1 MTRLQPFAGRGTVQD
16 DTPTSANTTTSI
28 GDTNVG
34 NISPEIFVSRTTR
47 TGETISV
54 LKNILFENSFK
65 LVLYFK
71 DTFFEKPVD
80 A

>member
-34 NISPEIFVSRTTR
+34 NISPEIFVSRATR

-54 LKNILFENSFK
+54 LKNISLEKSFQQI
-65 LVLYFK
+65 LYIK
-71 DTFFEKPVD
+71 DTFSKKSVN